1 MRNRKTIWT
10 YFLLPI
16 FLFCNI
22 ASAQLSVSEE
32 PHHKVV
38 LQNDSV
44 KILEGHIPF
53 RDTALAHL
61 HAANSVVV
69 FLSKST
75 FAIQIVGEAP
85 VVAEVNPGDTKYA
98 AYGDKPIKHKVW
110 NESTPMFHFIVIEM
124 LKRHPSNDTCTI
136 ISQPGVKIQWQQK
149 LVRIYNLDIT
159 KGRQYILPKSNC
171 AYFLIDISGLIT
183 TSSSG
188 SINTLQPDGFVF
200 FPPQSNSKIDANNKE
215 NVACILFQ
223 LK

>member
-1 MRNRKTIWT
+1 MRNKKTICA
-10 YFLLPI
+10 YFLLPV

-22 ASAQLSVSEE
+22 ASAQLPVSEE

-38 LQNDSV
+38 LQNEYV
-44 KILEGHIPF
+44 RILEGHIPF
-53 RDTALAHL
+53 RDTTLAHL

-85 VVAEVNPGDTKYA
+85 VVTEVNPGDTKYA
-98 AYGDKPIKHKVW
+98 AYGDKPINHKVW
-110 NESTPMFHFIVIEM
+110 NESTPMFHFIVIEL
-124 LKRHPSNDTCTI
+124 LKKHPGNDTCSI
-136 ISQPGVKIQWQQK
+136 ISQPGVKFQWQQK

-171 AYFLIDISGLIT
+171 AYLLIDISGLIT

-200 FPPQSNSKIDANNKE
+200 FPPQSNIKIDANDKE
-215 NVACILFQ
+215 NVACILLE